1 MSTTQKTLDDFLQR
15 VAEEDETHRTSDVEF
30 VDRVSL
36 KAEFGTMYE
45 NYIVEGYTSDIK
57 SEYGG
62 TNTAIRLTSQ
72 EGEKLTLWVGSYEQ
86 DHFHRMVA
94 RWEKQGHSLPVEITF
109 ARTKVP
115 SKDGNREY
123 NRLNIETVATGEEVT
138 LKLQSL

>member
-62 TNTAIRLTSQ
+62 TNTAIRLTSP

-123 NRLNIETVATGEEVT
+123 NRMHIETTATGEEVT

>member
-1 MSTTQKTLDDFLQR
+1 MSTTQKTLDDFLKR

-30 VDRVSL
+30 VDRTSL
-36 KAEFGTMYE
+36 KAEFGTLYE

-62 TNTAIRLTSQ
+62 TNTAIRLTSP

-94 RWEKQGHSLPVEITF
+94 RWEKQGHSLPIEITF

>member
-62 TNTAIRLTSQ
+62 TNTAIRLTSP

>member
-1 MSTTQKTLDDFLQR
+1 MSTTQKTLDDFLKR

-30 VDRVSL
+30 VDRTSL
-36 KAEFGTMYE
+36 KAEFGALYE

-62 TNTAIRLTSQ
+62 TNTAIRLTSP

-123 NRLNIETVATGEEVT
+123 NRLNIVTVATGEEVT

>member
-1 MSTTQKTLDDFLQR
+1 MSTTQKTLDDFLKR

-30 VDRVSL
+30 VDRTSL
-36 KAEFGTMYE
+36 KAEFGALYE

-62 TNTAIRLTSQ
+62 TNTAIRLTSP

-123 NRLNIETVATGEEVT
+123 NRLNIVTVATGEEGT